1 MLFWWAPTE
10 GFKRLPISL
19 LIIAL
24 FVVGFEFLRRQAV
37 REFPDETWEQGSGAL
52 APALRW
58 PRKPARL
65 TAATVEP
72 PASSSAVTFV
82 GHATVELDARRQPGC

>member
-10 GFKRLPISL
+10 GFRRLPISL

-37 REFPDETWEQGSGAL
+37 REFPDETWEQGSE
-52 APALRW
+52 RW
-58 PRKPARL
+58 R
-65 TAATVEP
+65 
-72 PASSSAVTFV
+72 
-82 GHATVELDARRQPGC
+82 DAGRSLVDRNKS